1 MSIACLIVARSVI
14 RADTSNMSIASLSAL
29 LVAASLITP
38 VASPRVAP
46 IEAPPDIAAERALQ
60 ELATHGVE
68 WNSPGLTAA
77 GSMPI
82 GNGSFGANVWMEST
96 GDLVLT
102 LAHTDAFSEAERLLK
117 LLRVHI
123 VCDPP
128 LDVSKFSQ
136 RMSFADGEITINC
149 GANDNAARVRIFVDS
164 ESPVLHVTIEG
175 ERERTI
181 TARVENWRNAARRIV
196 GDELKSAWVMR
207 DAPASIEVIESAD
220 VIIPMESEPD
230 AVAWYHRNEHSIV
243 PLTLEH
249 QGLAAVAT
257 VFEDPLIMRTFGA
270 RIDGVGFTRTDE
282 LTMRSAAP
290 TRDAALRITA
300 SCAQADG
307 LDSWIKR
314 LAMTAEMNSDVEAA
328 RTRTAQWWQDR
339 FTRSWVFVDAPTP
352 SVIDNTHPLRIGFDS
367 NNQNRFDGAITIM
380 RFGSGAASDS
390 EIAQVA
396 HADIDI
402 RTAREVVARNNGSTE
417 KLADEVTRDGSF
429 TVEGWITPSNESSTG
444 RIADK
449 LTAGRSDGFLFDL
462 QQGSLRAIVGDIT
475 LATTAKPK
483 AGVLTHVA
491 LTYDQASNRVTVY
504 HDGVMVGQSPAS
516 AANARTS
523 ISQAYAAQRAVTLAA
538 TDGAFPVKFNGSIF
552 SVEPAWVNGAAFN
565 ADFRNW
571 GGDYWWQNTR
581 LPYHGMLARGDGDH
595 LASLFDFYFK
605 ALPGCKARAKEYHHV
620 DGAYFPET
628 MTTFA
633 TYGNGDYGWNREG
646 RKASDVDCPYW
657 QYTWNQGLE
666 LLAMMLD
673 HYDYTHDES
682 TLRARTIPMAREVL
696 AYFASRFSTDA
707 NGMLVI
713 TPTQV
718 IETYWSGVVNDLPNI
733 VGLREV
739 LTRLLALDKTRASTD
754 LIRASDRVAWTSLRS
769 ACPPVPLTADGTKY
783 APAAKF
789 DDVRSNC
796 ENAELYAV
804 WPFTES
810 SIGRDTLAIGR
821 ASFAARVERM
831 THGWTQDGM
840 QAARLG
846 LADEA
851 AANVLAKV
859 GNTHRNF
866 RYPTFWGPNFDWL
879 PDQCHGGNLL
889 TTVQEMLLQN
899 VGDRIAVL
907 PAWPTTWNAR
917 FRLRAADNTVITGVV
932 RDGALVTLDVDPPSR
947 RDAIFFGEGWK
958 APQ

>member
-1 MSIACLIVARSVI
+1 MP
-14 RADTSNMSIASLSAL
+14 IASLSAL
-29 LVAASLITP
+29 IVAASLITP
-38 VASPRVAP
+38 VAQARVTRVEEPR
-46 IEAPPDIAAERALQ
+46 DIAAEQALQ
-60 ELATHGVE
+60 ELATHDVV
-68 WNSPGLTAA
+68 WNTPGLTAA

-128 LDVSKFSQ
+128 LDLASFAQ
-136 RMSFADGEITINC
+136 RMSLAHGEITITC
-149 GANDNAARVRIFVDS
+149 GENDNAARVRVFVDS
-164 ESPVLHVTIEG
+164 DAPVLHVTIDG
-175 ERERTI
+175 ARERTV
-181 TARVENWRNAARRIV
+181 TARLENWRSAARRIT

-220 VIIPMESEPD
+220 VIIPLASEPD

-243 PLTLEH
+243 PLTLAH

-270 RIDGVGFTRTDE
+270 RIDGAGFTRSDE
-282 LTMRSAAP
+282 VTMRSAAP
-290 TRDAALRITA
+290 TRDARLRITA
-300 SCAQADG
+300 SCAQADS
-307 LDSWIKR
+307 LESWINR
-314 LAMTAEMNSDVEAA
+314 LAVTAEMNSDVDAA
-328 RTRTAQWWQDR
+328 RTRTAQWWHDR
-339 FTRSWVFVDAPTP
+339 FTRSWVFVDAPSTG
-352 SVIDNTHPLRIGFDS
+352 VIDNAHPLRIGFDS
-367 NNQNRFDGAITIM
+367 NTQNRFDGAITIM
-380 RFGSGAASDS
+380 RFGSGAASDE
-390 EIAQVA
+390 EIARVA
-396 HADIDI
+396 HAPIDA
-402 RTAREVVARNNGSTE
+402 RTERDVVARSNGSTW
-417 KLADEVTRDGSF
+417 KLAQETTRDGSF
-429 TVEGWITPSNESSTG
+429 TVEGWITPSAESSTG

-449 LTAGRSDGFLFDL
+449 LTAGRGDGFLFDL
-462 QQGSLRAIVGDIT
+462 QQGSLRAIVGNVT
-475 LATTAKPK
+475 LVSSAQPK
-483 AGVLTHVA
+483 SNVLTHVA
-491 LTYDQASNRVTVY
+491 MTYDERSNRVTMY
-504 HDGVMVGQSPAS
+504 HDGVMVGQSPTNAS
-516 AANARTS
+516 NARTS

-595 LASLFDFYFK
+595 LASLFNFYFR
-605 ALPGCKARAKEYHHV
+605 ALPGCKARAKEYHGV

-646 RKASDVDCPYW
+646 RKSSDVDCPYW
-657 QYTWNQGLE
+657 QYTWSQGLE

-673 HYDYTHDES
+673 HYDYTHDEEV
-682 TLRARTIPMAREVL
+682 LRARTIPMAREVL
-696 AYFASRFSTDA
+696 AYFASRFSTDE
-707 NGMLVI
+707 NGVLVI
-713 TPTQV
+713 APTQV

-739 LTRLLALDKTRASTD
+739 LARLLALHNTHASSEFMHARD
-754 LIRASDRVAWTSLRS
+754 VAAWTALRS

-789 DDVRSNC
+789 DEVRSNC
-796 ENAELYAV
+796 ENPELYAV

-846 LADEA
+846 LANEA

-899 VGDRIAVL
+899 VDDRIAVL